1 MGFNSDTIA
10 AISTANGA
18 GGIGVIRISGNDSFK
33 IADRIFRSISGKKL
47 SDMKGYTAA
56 YGSVYDKE
64 NTKLDEAIATVFRK
78 PHSYTGE
85 DVVEISCHG
94 GMYITKQV
102 LRAVINSGAS
112 PAKAGE
118 FTQRAFL
125 NGKMD
130 LSEAEAVMDIISA
143 KGKTEARAALAC
155 MDGQISREIFRIN
168 DILVNC
174 AAHLSA
180 WADYPEEDIPEVN
193 SDNLRNDL
201 VNVKNM
207 IEALLKNYDAGM
219 VIKKGIDTIIAG
231 KPNVGKST
239 LMNRLAGYEKS
250 IVTDIP
256 GTTRDIIE
264 ETVIL
269 GDVTLNLS
277 DTAGLRDTDNLV
289 EKIGVE
295 KARQKL
301 KTSGLVLAVFDS
313 TQELGSEDLNLIS
326 IIKDCPSVAIVNKTD
341 GENKLDIQYLNSQIT
356 NVVSISA
363 KNGDG
368 IETLIKAIEK
378 ITGTA
383 DFDPSVA
390 TLANERQRDC
400 AVKALEAVNDAIS
413 AIDMGFTLDAATV
426 SIEDAVQNILEITG
440 ERASEV
446 VVHKVFSR
454 FCVGK

>member
-1 MGFNSDTIA
+1 MNMINDTIT
-10 AISTANGA
+10 AISTANGV
-18 GGIGVIRISGNDSFK
+18 GGIGVIRISGEQSFVISDK
-33 IADRIFRSISGKKL
+33 IFQSVSGKKV
-47 SDMKGYTAA
+47 SEMKGYTAS
-56 YGSVYDKE
+56 YGYIYDGGEKI
-64 NTKLDEAIATVFRK
+64 DEVVLTVFRK

-94 GMYITKQV
+94 GLFVTKQV
-102 LRAVINSGAS
+102 LRAVIRNGGV
-112 PAKAGE
+112 PAQAGE

-143 KGKTEARAALAC
+143 KGITESRTALAC
-155 MDGQISREIFRIN
+155 REGKISREIFKIN
-168 DILVNC
+168 DLLVHS

-180 WADYPEEDIPEVN
+180 WADYPEEDIPEI
-193 SDNLRNDL
+193 STQTLKDNLLRAKSLIDN
-201 VNVKNM
+201 
-207 IEALLKNYDAGM
+207 LLKNYDAGM
-219 VIKKGIDTIIAG
+219 IIKKGIDTIIVG

-239 LMNRLAGYEKS
+239 LMNQLTGYEKS

-264 ETVIL
+264 ETVVL

-295 KARQKL
+295 KARQKIH
-301 KTSGLVLAVFDS
+301 TSSLVLAVFDS
-313 TQELGSEDLNLIS
+313 TEKLDEEDFKLLAL
-326 IIKDCPSVAIVNKTD
+326 IKDFPSVAIINKID
-341 GENKLDIQYLNSQIT
+341 EKSVIDVEYIQSKVKHTVY
-356 NVVSISA
+356 ISA
-363 KNGDG
+363 KNGEG
-368 IETLIKAIEK
+368 ISELVKVIEQ

-390 TLANERQRDC
+390 TLTNERQRNC
-400 AVKALEAVNDAIS
+400 ALKALEALNEAILS
-413 AIDMGFTLDAATV
+413 VDMGFTLDAVTV
-426 SIEDAVQNILEITG
+426 SIEDAIQNILEITG

-446 VVHKVFSR
+446 VVHNVFKN

>member
-1 MGFNSDTIA
+1 MNMINDTIT
-10 AISTANGA
+10 AISTANGV
-18 GGIGVIRISGNDSFK
+18 GGIGVIRISGEQSFAISDK
-33 IADRIFRSISGKKL
+33 IFQSVSGKKV
-47 SDMKGYTAA
+47 SEMKGYTAS
-56 YGSVYDKE
+56 YGYIYDGGEKI
-64 NTKLDEAIATVFRK
+64 DEVVLTVFRK

-94 GMYITKQV
+94 GLFVTKQV
-102 LRAVINSGAS
+102 LRAVIRNGGV
-112 PAKAGE
+112 PAQAGE

-143 KGKTEARAALAC
+143 KGITESRTALAC
-155 MDGQISREIFRIN
+155 REGKISREIFKIN
-168 DILVNC
+168 DLLVHS

-180 WADYPEEDIPEVN
+180 WADYPEEDIPEVSTQTLKGN
-193 SDNLRNDL
+193 LLQVKSLIDN
-201 VNVKNM
+201 
-207 IEALLKNYDAGM
+207 LLKNYDAGM
-219 VIKKGIDTIIAG
+219 IIKKGIDTIIVG

-239 LMNRLAGYEKS
+239 LMNQLTGYEKS

-264 ETVIL
+264 ETVVL

-295 KARQKL
+295 KARQKIH
-301 KTSGLVLAVFDS
+301 TSSLVLAVFDS
-313 TQELGSEDLNLIS
+313 TEKLDEEDFKLLAL
-326 IIKDCPSVAIVNKTD
+326 IKDFPSVAIINKID
-341 GENKLDIQYLNSQIT
+341 EKSVIDVEYIQSKVKHTVY
-356 NVVSISA
+356 ISA
-363 KNGDG
+363 KNGEG
-368 IETLIKAIEK
+368 ISELVKVIEQ

-390 TLANERQRDC
+390 TLTNERQRNC
-400 AVKALEAVNDAIS
+400 ALKALEALNEAILS
-413 AIDMGFTLDAATV
+413 VDMGFTLDAVTV
-426 SIEDAVQNILEITG
+426 SIEDAIQNILEITG

-446 VVHKVFSR
+446 VVHNVFKN

>member
-1 MGFNSDTIA
+1 MNMINDTIT
-10 AISTANGA
+10 AISTANGV
-18 GGIGVIRISGNDSFK
+18 GGIGVIRISGEQSFVISDK
-33 IADRIFRSISGKKL
+33 IFQSVSGKKV
-47 SDMKGYTAA
+47 SEMKGYTAS
-56 YGSVYDKE
+56 YGYIYDGGEKI
-64 NTKLDEAIATVFRK
+64 DEVVLTVFRK

-94 GMYITKQV
+94 GLFVTKQV
-102 LRAVINSGAS
+102 LRAVIRNGGV
-112 PAKAGE
+112 PAQAGE

-143 KGKTEARAALAC
+143 KGITESRTALAC
-155 MDGQISREIFRIN
+155 REGKISREIFKIN
-168 DILVNC
+168 DLLVHS

-180 WADYPEEDIPEVN
+180 WADYPEEDIPEI
-193 SDNLRNDL
+193 STQTLKDNLLQAKSLIDN
-201 VNVKNM
+201 
-207 IEALLKNYDAGM
+207 LLKNYDAGM
-219 VIKKGIDTIIAG
+219 IIKKGIDTIIVG

-239 LMNRLAGYEKS
+239 LMNQLTGYEKS

-264 ETVIL
+264 ETVVL

-295 KARQKL
+295 KARQKIH
-301 KTSGLVLAVFDS
+301 TSSLVLAVFDS
-313 TQELGSEDLNLIS
+313 TEKLDEEDFKLLAL
-326 IIKDCPSVAIVNKTD
+326 IKDFPSVAIINKID
-341 GENKLDIQYLNSQIT
+341 EKSVIDVEYIQSKVKHTVY
-356 NVVSISA
+356 ISA
-363 KNGDG
+363 KNGEG
-368 IETLIKAIEK
+368 ISELVKVIEQ

-390 TLANERQRDC
+390 TLTNERQRNC
-400 AVKALEAVNDAIS
+400 ALKALEALNEAILS
-413 AIDMGFTLDAATV
+413 VDMGFTLDAVTV
-426 SIEDAVQNILEITG
+426 SIEDAIQNILEITG

-446 VVHKVFSR
+446 VVHNVFKN

>member
-1 MGFNSDTIA
+1 MNRINDTIT

-18 GGIGVIRISGNDSFK
+18 GGIGVIRISGEQAFF
-33 IADRIFRSISGKKL
+33 IADRIFRSVSGKTVIE
-47 SDMKGYTAA
+47 MKGYTAS
-56 YGSVYDKE
+56 YGYIYDDDDKI
-64 NTKLDEAIATVFRK
+64 DEVVLTVFRK

-94 GMYITKQV
+94 GLFVTKQV
-102 LRAVINSGAS
+102 LRAVIHHGGV
-112 PAKAGE
+112 PAMAGE

-143 KGKTEARAALAC
+143 KGKTESRTALAC
-155 MDGQISREIFRIN
+155 REGKISREIFHIN
-168 DILVNC
+168 DLLVHC
-174 AAHLSA
+174 ASHLSA
-180 WADYPEEDIPEVN
+180 WADYPEDDIPEV
-193 SDNLRNDL
+193 DNHVLKENLVKAKSRIENLLR
-201 VNVKNM
+201 
-207 IEALLKNYDAGM
+207 NYDAGM
-219 VIKKGIDTIIAG
+219 VIKKGIDTIIVG

-239 LMNRLAGYEKS
+239 LMNQLTGYEKS

-264 ETVIL
+264 ETVVL
-269 GDVTLNLS
+269 GDITLNLS

-295 KARQKL
+295 KARQKIN
-301 KTSGLVLAVFDS
+301 TSSLVLAVFDS
-313 TQELGSEDLNLIS
+313 TQQLDEEDIRLLELIREF
-326 IIKDCPSVAIVNKTD
+326 PSVAIINKID
-341 GENKLDIQYLNSQIT
+341 GTSRIDMDYIRANMKNI
-356 NVVSISA
+356 VCISA

-368 IETLIKAIEK
+368 ISELVRIIEK
-378 ITGTA
+378 ITGTS

-390 TLANERQRDC
+390 TLTNERQRNC
-400 AVKALEAVNDAIS
+400 AVKALEALNEAIFS
-413 AIDMGFTLDAATV
+413 VDTGFTLDATTV
-426 SIEDAVQNILEITG
+426 SIEDAIQNILEITG

-446 VVHKVFSR
+446 VVQNVFKN

>member
-1 MGFNSDTIA
+1 MNMINDTIT
-10 AISTANGA
+10 AISTANGV
-18 GGIGVIRISGNDSFK
+18 GGIGVIRISGEQSFAISDK
-33 IADRIFRSISGKKL
+33 IFQSVSGKKV
-47 SDMKGYTAA
+47 SEMKGYTAS
-56 YGSVYDKE
+56 YGYIYDGGEKI
-64 NTKLDEAIATVFRK
+64 DEVVLTVFRK

-94 GMYITKQV
+94 GLFVTKQV
-102 LRAVINSGAS
+102 LRAVIRNGGV
-112 PAKAGE
+112 PAQAGE

-143 KGKTEARAALAC
+143 KGITESRTALAC
-155 MDGQISREIFRIN
+155 REGKISREIFKIN
-168 DILVNC
+168 DLLVHS

-180 WADYPEEDIPEVN
+180 WADYPEEDIPEI
-193 SDNLRNDL
+193 STQTLKDNLLQAKSLIDN
-201 VNVKNM
+201 
-207 IEALLKNYDAGM
+207 LLKNYDAGM
-219 VIKKGIDTIIAG
+219 IIKKGIDTIIVG

-239 LMNRLAGYEKS
+239 LMNQLTGYEKS

-264 ETVIL
+264 ETVVL

-295 KARQKL
+295 KARQKIH
-301 KTSGLVLAVFDS
+301 TSSLVLAVFDS
-313 TQELGSEDLNLIS
+313 TEKLDEEDFKLLAL
-326 IIKDCPSVAIVNKTD
+326 IKDFPSVAIINKID
-341 GENKLDIQYLNSQIT
+341 EESVIDVEYIQSKVKHIVY
-356 NVVSISA
+356 ISA
-363 KNGDG
+363 KNGEG
-368 IETLIKAIEK
+368 ISELVKVIEQ

-390 TLANERQRDC
+390 TLTNERQRNC
-400 AVKALEAVNDAIS
+400 ALKALEALNEAILS
-413 AIDMGFTLDAATV
+413 VDMGFTLDAVTV
-426 SIEDAVQNILEITG
+426 SIEDAIQNILEITG

-446 VVHKVFSR
+446 VVHNVFKN

>member
-1 MGFNSDTIA
+1 MNMINDTIT
-10 AISTANGA
+10 AISTANGV
-18 GGIGVIRISGNDSFK
+18 GGIGVIRISGEQSFAISDK
-33 IADRIFRSISGKKL
+33 IFQSVSGKKV
-47 SDMKGYTAA
+47 SEMKGYTAS
-56 YGSVYDKE
+56 YGYIYDGGEKI
-64 NTKLDEAIATVFRK
+64 DEVVLTVFRK

-94 GMYITKQV
+94 GLFVTKQV
-102 LRAVINSGAS
+102 LRAVIRNGGV
-112 PAKAGE
+112 PAQAGE

-143 KGKTEARAALAC
+143 KGITESRTALAC
-155 MDGQISREIFRIN
+155 REGKISREIFKIN
-168 DILVNC
+168 DLLVHS

-180 WADYPEEDIPEVN
+180 WADYPEEDIPEI
-193 SDNLRNDL
+193 STQTLKDNLLQAKSLIDN
-201 VNVKNM
+201 
-207 IEALLKNYDAGM
+207 LLKNYDAGM
-219 VIKKGIDTIIAG
+219 IIKKGIDTIIVG

-239 LMNRLAGYEKS
+239 LMNQLTGYEKS

-264 ETVIL
+264 ETVVL

-295 KARQKL
+295 KARQKIH
-301 KTSGLVLAVFDS
+301 TSSLVLAVFDS
-313 TQELGSEDLNLIS
+313 TEKLDEEDFKLLAL
-326 IIKDCPSVAIVNKTD
+326 IKDFPSVAIINKID
-341 GENKLDIQYLNSQIT
+341 EKSVIDVEYIQSKVKHTVY
-356 NVVSISA
+356 ISA
-363 KNGDG
+363 KNGEG
-368 IETLIKAIEK
+368 ISELVKVIEQ

-390 TLANERQRDC
+390 TLTNERQRNC
-400 AVKALEAVNDAIS
+400 ALKALEALNEAILS
-413 AIDMGFTLDAATV
+413 VDMGFTLDAVTV
-426 SIEDAVQNILEITG
+426 SIEDAIQNILEITG

-446 VVHKVFSR
+446 VVHNVFKN